1 MGSWSRGGRRASF
14 TRMSWTWTGYD
25 YDPVFRYKDEP
36 TFFQTGRNNAEAR
49 FWQTKIHEGD
59 RRGTKSQIEIGSDG
73 DSVKDHAD
81 VTKESSEDSAS
92 KDGEVEY
99 EEEDDVRSLGDR
111 DYQYGYGGGQYR
123 DPGQRYFVYEETRH
137 DGHKGRDRTMSIVST
152 ISRKDDWRSPS
163 KDCQYSY
170 GEDAVEVERPPARGS
185 VERQRGSVERKR
197 SSVERKVKRQSEERP
212 RQSEERSWQ
221 SVERPRQSEE
231 RPRQSNERP
240 RQADERPRQGD
251 ERPRQT
257 DERPRQTDERYRQ
270 TEGTKREERQR
281 EPTDRRSE
289 EYERYKEPDQER
301 YKRETSEA
309 DERYIERGRDEDHVD
324 GGHRHRGE
332 EKQPERIADW
342 DRRPNVNRRKVHG
355 HRGQAC
361 ASGGDFTGSS
371 YY

>member
-1 MGSWSRGGRRASF
+1 MGSWVRGGAQAPSA
-14 TRMSWTWTGYD
+14 RMSWTWTGYD
-25 YDPVFRYKDEP
+25 YDPVFRYKDEA

-92 KDGEVEY
+92 KDGEAEY
-99 EEEDDVRSLGDR
+99 EEDDDVRSLGDR
-111 DYQYGYGGGQYR
+111 DYQYGYGGSR

-163 KDCQYSY
+163 KDYQYSY
-170 GEDAVEVERPPARGS
+170 GEAAVEVERPPARGS
-185 VERQRGSVERKR
+185 IERQRGSVER
-197 SSVERKVKRQSEERP
+197 KRQSEERP
-212 RQSEERSWQ
+212 RQSEERPRQ
-221 SVERPRQSEE
+221 SIERPRQTEEIPRQAEERARQSEE
-231 RPRQSNERP
+231 RPRQ
-240 RQADERPRQGD
+240 A
-251 ERPRQT
+251 
-257 DERPRQTDERYRQ
+257 DERYRQ
-270 TEGTKREERQR
+270 TEVTKREDRQH
-281 EPTDRRSE
+281 EPTNRRSE
-289 EYERYKEPDQER
+289 EYERYKEPDEER
-301 YKRETSEA
+301 YKRDGQA
-309 DERYIERGRDEDHVD
+309 GEDYVNAD
-324 GGHRHRGE
+324 GGHLAE
-332 EKQPERIADW
+332 EEGRVRQKQPERIPDW

-355 HRGQAC
+355 HRGQPC

>member
-1 MGSWSRGGRRASF
+1 MGSWVRGGAQASF

-25 YDPVFRYKDEP
+25 YDPVFRYKEEA

-92 KDGEVEY
+92 KDDEAEY

-111 DYQYGYGGGQYR
+111 DYQYGYGGGR

-163 KDCQYSY
+163 KDYQYSY
-170 GEDAVEVERPPARGS
+170 GGDAVEVERPPARGS
-185 VERQRGSVERKR
+185 VERQRGSVERQR
-197 SSVERKVKRQSEERP
+197 VSVERKVKK
-212 RQSEERSWQ
+212 
-221 SVERPRQSEE
+221 QSEE

-240 RQADERPRQGD
+240 RQSE
-251 ERPRQT
+251 ESLRQT
-257 DERPRQTDERYRQ
+257 DERPRQSDERYRQ
-270 TEGTKREERQR
+270 TEGTKREERQ
-281 EPTDRRSE
+281 TSDRRSE
-289 EYERYKEPDQER
+289 EYERYKEPDQQER
-301 YKRETSEA
+301 YKREV
-309 DERYIERGRDEDHVD
+309 DEGYIERGRDEEMQRL
-324 GGHRHRGE
+324 HRDEKEEGRSR

-355 HRGQAC
+355 HRGQEC
-361 ASGGDFTGSS
+361 AQGGDFTGSS

>member
-1 MGSWSRGGRRASF
+1 MGSWVRGGAQAPLA
-14 TRMSWTWTGYD
+14 RMSWTWTGYD
-25 YDPVFRYKDEP
+25 YDPVFRYKDEA

-163 KDCQYSY
+163 KDYQYSY

-185 VERQRGSVERKR
+185 VERQRGSVERQR
-197 SSVERKVKRQSEERP
+197 ASVERKVK
-212 RQSEERSWQ
+212 
-221 SVERPRQSEE
+221 RQSEE

-240 RQADERPRQGD
+240 RQADERPRQA
-251 ERPRQT
+251 E
-257 DERPRQTDERYRQ
+257 ERPRQTDERYRQ

-281 EPTDRRSE
+281 EPTDQRSE

>member
-1 MGSWSRGGRRASF
+1 MG
-14 TRMSWTWTGYD
+14 
-25 YDPVFRYKDEP
+25 E
-36 TFFQTGRNNAEAR
+36 AEY
-49 FWQTKIHEGD
+49 G
-59 RRGTKSQIEIGSDG
+59 
-73 DSVKDHAD
+73 
-81 VTKESSEDSAS
+81 
-92 KDGEVEY
+92 
-99 EEEDDVRSLGDR
+99 EEDDVRSLGDR
-111 DYQYGYGGGQYR
+111 DYQYGYGGGR

-163 KDCQYSY
+163 KDYQYSY

-185 VERQRGSVERKR
+185 VERQRG
-197 SSVERKVKRQSEERP
+197 SVERKVKRQSEERP

-221 SVERPRQSEE
+221 SVERPRQSDE
-231 RPRQSNERP
+231 RPKQSNERP

-257 DERPRQTDERYRQ
+257 DERYRQ
-270 TEGTKREERQR
+270 TEGTKREEMQR
-281 EPTDRRSE
+281 EPAERRSE

-324 GGHRHRGE
+324 GGHMHRGE

-342 DRRPNVNRRKVHG
+342 DRRPNVNRRKVH
-355 HRGQAC
+355 
-361 ASGGDFTGSS
+361 
-371 YY
+371 